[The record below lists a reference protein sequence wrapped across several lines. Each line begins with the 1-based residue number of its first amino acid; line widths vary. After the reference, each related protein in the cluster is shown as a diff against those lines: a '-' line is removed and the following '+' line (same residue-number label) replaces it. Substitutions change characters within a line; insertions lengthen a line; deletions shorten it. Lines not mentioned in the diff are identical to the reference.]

1 MSFHDPE
8 WCWQQAGEYVLST
21 LPEDE
26 LNEFIDELEHNRE
39 LWDMVVYWQE
49 RLQPLA
55 LTAQPV
61 VPPAHVWQQLSN
73 RIDQLEGKPTT
84 MQRPASSARGGQQ
97 ARSQQIP
104 LQQRRSRQQQ
114 RDTHRRGRGG
124 EREHRSHRP
133 GVWQWVGPLAV
144 AASLLLSVALWHTTR
159 APGPQFNAISVLTAE
174 SGEPVWVIDAT
185 IGKPVLRVTSLAPA
199 PISDTQV
206 HQLWR
211 VKPDNT
217 GVESLGLLPRL
228 NNASVLV
235 EAPAIA
241 AADTIALAISLEPQ
255 GGSAQPGPSG
265 PVLYQGAFRRLSAV
279 E

>member
-1 MSFHDPE
+1 MNFHDPE

-26 LNEFIDELEHNRE
+26 LNAFIDELEHNRE
-39 LWDMVVYWQE
+39 LRDMVVYWQE

-61 VPPAHVWQQLSN
+61 TPPARVWQQLSN
-73 RIDQLEGKPTT
+73 RIDQLEGKSTT
-84 MQRPASSARGGQQ
+84 IQRQGSSAH
-97 ARSQQIP
+97 RSQQTRSQQTRT
-104 LQQRRSRQQQ
+104 QQRRSGQP
-114 RDTHRRGRGG
+114 HRNTQSRGRSGDR
-124 EREHRSHRP
+124 ERRSRRP
-133 GVWQWVGPLAV
+133 VVWQWVGSLAV
-144 AASLLLSVALWHTTR
+144 AASLLLSVALWQTTR
-159 APGPQFNAISVLTAE
+159 LPGPQFNAISVLTVE
-174 SGEPVWVIDAT
+174 NGEPVWVIDAT
-185 IGKPVLRVTSLAPA
+185 VGEPLLRVTSLAPA

-228 NNASVLV
+228 NNASVIID
-235 EAPAIA
+235 APAIA

-255 GGSAQPGPSG
+255 GGSTQPGPSG
-265 PVLYQGAFRRLSAV
+265 PVLYQGEFRLLSAV